1 MTEEQTI
8 KVLELLNAFYAGG
21 KNDPQ
26 QQVIAWHL
34 ILKDYDFQDA
44 MNAVLTYA
52 KNDRR
57 EYAQF
62 PTVGRIIEQIEA
74 EQNKKNNVIREVINA
89 ISYGRQYD
97 VLSDNAKE
105 LVCGEEYNS
114 WLNEDAE
121 EFSRQAGFLAMALS
135 DRQERIV
142 KGKQLHI
149 EGATE

>member
-1 MTEEQTI
+1 MTKEQTI

-34 ILKDYDFQDA
+34 ILQDYDFQDA

-52 KNDRR
+52 RNDRR

-62 PTVGRIIEQIEA
+62 PTVGRIIEQIEN
-74 EQNKKNNVIREVINA
+74 EQRNKRKTIREVITA
-89 ISYGRQYD
+89 ISYGRGYTE
-97 VLSDNAKE
+97 LSDKAKLLICE
-105 LVCGEEYNS
+105 DEYNS

-121 EFSRQAGFLAMALS
+121 KFSRQANVLECALR
-135 DRQERIV
+135 D
-142 KGKQLHI
+142 KQKRLL

>member
-1 MTEEQTI
+1 MTKEQTI

-34 ILKDYDFQDA
+34 ILQDYDFQDA

-62 PTVGRIIEQIEA
+62 PTVGRIIEEIER
-74 EQNKKNNVIREVINA
+74 EQNRKQGIIREVITA
-89 ISYGRQYD
+89 ISYGRRY
-97 VLSDNAKE
+97 SMISEKAKS
-105 LVCGEEYNS
+105 LIGEDEYNS

-121 EFSRQAGFLAMALS
+121 KFSRQAGVLESAL
-135 DRQERIV
+135 RNKQER
-142 KGKQLHI
+142 LL
-149 EGATE
+149 EGASE

>member
-1 MTEEQTI
+1 MTQTETI

-21 KNDPQ
+21 KNDPK

-74 EQNKKNNVIREVINA
+74 EQNKRNKHIQEVIRA
-89 ISYGRQYD
+89 ISYGSPYYS
-97 VLSDNAKE
+97 LSDNAKA
-105 LVCGEEYNS
+105 LIGEDEYNS

-121 EFSRQAGFLAMALS
+121 EFSRQASFLEMAL
-135 DRQERIV
+135 
-142 KGKQLHI
+142 KNKQQRLL
-149 EGATE
+149 EGAKE

>member
-1 MTEEQTI
+1 MTEQQTI

-34 ILKDYDFQDA
+34 ILQDYDFQDA

-62 PTVGRIIEQIEA
+62 PTVGRIIEEIER
-74 EQNKKNNVIREVINA
+74 EQNRKQGIIREVITA
-89 ISYGRQYD
+89 ISYGRRY
-97 VLSDNAKE
+97 SMISEKAKS
-105 LVCGEEYNS
+105 LIGEDEYNS

-121 EFSRQAGFLAMALS
+121 KFSRQAGVLECAL
-135 DRQERIV
+135 RNKQER
-142 KGKQLHI
+142 LL
-149 EGATE
+149 EGASE

>member
-1 MTEEQTI
+1 MTKEQTI

-34 ILKDYDFQDA
+34 ILQDYDFQDA

-52 KNDRR
+52 RNDRR

-62 PTVGRIIEQIEA
+62 PTVGRIIEQIEN
-74 EQNKKNNVIREVINA
+74 EQRNKRKTIREIITA
-89 ISYGRQYD
+89 ISYGRGYTE
-97 VLSDNAKE
+97 LSDKAKLLICE
-105 LVCGEEYNS
+105 DEYNS

-121 EFSRQAGFLAMALS
+121 KFSRQASVLEYALR
-135 DRQERIV
+135 D
-142 KGKQLHI
+142 KQKRLL